1 MIKARGKRKE
11 VPPPDDETKAQY
23 EACRA
28 RVELPSHLRR
38 ATNNP
43 ANAGSK
49 RSTPSRRTPR
59 ISKRSSGATRR
70 PSRLSSRP
78 SDAPLAAR
86 RLATVPC
93 YDRERAAS
101 LREGDAA
108 SGGATRRRK
117 SPFWKQTHFTRR
129 GRAAR
134 ILPPMSPQVR
144 GPTRRAAEEGE
155 GGVRLRPRRLVRG
168 ATSPVIQPMS
178 APRIVA
184 TDAPAGATKTMNADA
199 SGMKYCSATASTNGP
214 RSNKLGNAT
223 RLRATRIIAT
233 DAPAGATNIT
243 KPSAKH
249 MCPRTPP

>member
-1 MIKARGKRKE
+1 MSGFDSRQITQLLWADEKTGRAETPEALQRKVPDLYDDAAKQKWKEDAPMIKARGKRKE
-11 VPPPDDETKAQY
+11 VPPPDDETKAKY

-129 GRAAR
+129 GRGRAAR
-134 ILPPMSPQVR
+134 VSPPISPQVL
-144 GPTRRAAEEGE
+144 GPT
-155 GGVRLRPRRLVRG
+155 
-168 ATSPVIQPMS
+168 
-178 APRIVA
+178 
-184 TDAPAGATKTMNADA
+184 
-199 SGMKYCSATASTNGP
+199 
-214 RSNKLGNAT
+214 
-223 RLRATRIIAT
+223 
-233 DAPAGATNIT
+233 
-243 KPSAKH
+243 
-249 MCPRTPP
+249 

>member
-1 MIKARGKRKE
+1 MWAALDDAAKQKWKDDAPMVKVRVKSKE
-11 VPPPDDETKAQY
+11 PPPPDAETKKQY
-23 EACRA
+23 EACGA
-28 RVELPSHLRR
+28 APLPSHLRR

-129 GRAAR
+129 GRGRAAR
-134 ILPPMSPQVR
+134 VSPPISPQVL
-144 GPTRRAAEEGE
+144 GPT
-155 GGVRLRPRRLVRG
+155 
-168 ATSPVIQPMS
+168 
-178 APRIVA
+178 
-184 TDAPAGATKTMNADA
+184 
-199 SGMKYCSATASTNGP
+199 
-214 RSNKLGNAT
+214 
-223 RLRATRIIAT
+223 
-233 DAPAGATNIT
+233 
-243 KPSAKH
+243 
-249 MCPRTPP
+249 